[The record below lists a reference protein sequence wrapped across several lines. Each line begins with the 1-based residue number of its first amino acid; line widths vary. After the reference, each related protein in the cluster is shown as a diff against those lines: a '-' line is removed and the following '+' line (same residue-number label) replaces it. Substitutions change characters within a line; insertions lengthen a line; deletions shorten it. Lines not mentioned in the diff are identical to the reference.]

1 VVEEAGMGGRPELD
15 ELYDASY
22 RRLVVQLYAVCGD
35 LADAE
40 DAVQEAFVTAIR
52 KHREFAKVANPE
64 AWLRTTAL
72 NRVRSGWRHASV
84 VRRYQPRVPG
94 PQTQTETG
102 PEHVAIVTALAQVD
116 RDQREV
122 VVLHY
127 LADLGVAEVAAEL
140 GVPEGTVKSRLSRAR
155 TRLADLLDE
164 KEDRHV

>member
-1 VVEEAGMGGRPELD
+1 MDETAELA

-52 KHREFAKVANPE
+52 KGRGLREVANPE
-64 AWLRTTAL
+64 AWIRTAAL
-72 NRVRSGWRHASV
+72 NRLRHSWRHSSV

-94 PQTQTETG
+94 PQAPVEAG
-102 PEHVAIVTALAQVD
+102 PDRVAIVTALAQVE

-127 LADLGVAEVAAEL
+127 LADLGIAEIATEL
-140 GVPEGTVKSRLSRAR
+140 GVPEGTVKSRLARAR
-155 TRLADLLDE
+155 SRLAPLLDE